1 MTPRLSRWH
10 GGWAG
15 RLPDYDPAAGDALV
29 LRTPRPDTAL
39 AWPTHGMP
47 RPLLQLRAV
56 KAALFSFGETGRDLL
71 AAPGQGQ
78 PGTPSPCRCQ

>member
-1 MTPRLSRWH
+1 MTTRVRCWH
-10 GGWAG
+10 GGWAR
-15 RLPDYDPAAGDALV
+15 RLPDHDPAAGPALV
-29 LRTPRPDTAL
+29 LRPRPDTAL